1 MCKDLQPCVSQY
13 RSLSQYVSLF
23 KYICDVY
30 ECEAFSLLCSSTS
43 QARSQNAHSE
53 HTAPSIPKEFQLD
66 LDMIE
71 NDHTHVSD
79 FPDLVQHKLDE
90 LLEPVMIPEPK

>member
-1 MCKDLQPCVSQY
+1 M
-13 RSLSQYVSLF
+13 SLYSIKSV
-23 KYICDVY
+23 CDVY
-30 ECEAFSLLCSSTS
+30 EGEVFSLCPSTS

-71 NDHTHVSD
+71 NDHTRVSD